1 MSTSSRVPVIVKPF
15 YKVFLENY
23 KGSTIIHC
31 DVFKWT
37 PSIRRSLQ
45 EDFGL
50 LVYLHDD
57 PIIAFHEIGDKKH
70 KKFLELFGFV
80 FVERVLGLDLKYREL
95 YVRK

>member
-1 MSTSSRVPVIVKPF
+1 MQSDRVPVIVKPF
-15 YKVFLENY
+15 YKVYFQTY

-37 PSIRRSLQ
+37 PAIRRALH

-57 PIIAFHEIGDKKH
+57 PIYAFHDIGDKKH
-70 KKFLELFGFV
+70 KKFLELFGFT
-80 FVERVLGLDLKYREL
+80 FVEQVLGLDLQFREL
-95 YVRK
+95 YVRN